1 MSKTLTI
8 LNRNVPGIDQILTP
22 DAQAFLVELQTRF
35 NPRRQELLGKRAERA
50 TRLAAGEPLTFLPE
64 TKAVREGEWKVA
76 STPADLQDRRVEIT
90 GPSEPKMMI
99 NALNSGA
106 RCFMADLE
114 DSLSPTWENCI
125 MGQVTLMQG
134 VRRTVQFDSPE
145 GKQYRLKEKT
155 AVLLVRPRGWHLN
168 ERHVT
173 LDGEVMSGSLF
184 DFGLYFFHNA
194 KELLAR
200 GSGPYF
206 YLPKME
212 SHLEARLWN
221 EVFNYAEEYLGIPRG
236 TIRATCLIETL
247 PAAYEMEEFLYE
259 LREHS
264 SGLNAGRWDYI
275 FSAIKKTAWRK
286 DLTLPDRSM
295 ITMTVP
301 FMRAYTEL
309 LVKTCHTRGAHAMG
323 GMSAFIPSRRD
334 KEVNDRAMAQVEA
347 DKKRESNDGFDGT
360 WVAHPDLVELA
371 TRCFDEVLGDR
382 PNQKEKMR
390 LEVSVKPEQISDL
403 TIPGGKI
410 SENGFR
416 NNVSVGLQYIEA
428 WFRGNGAVAI
438 FNLMEDAATAEISR
452 AQLWQWIHRGAKLD
466 DGRAITREM
475 YAQILD
481 EEIAKLGGR
490 EKEQIGK
497 AADLLNKLVL
507 ADSFEE
513 FLTVPAYAQLE
524 V

>member
-1 MSKTLTI
+1 
-8 LNRNVPGIDQILTP
+8 
-22 DAQAFLVELQTRF
+22 
-35 NPRRQELLGKRAERA
+35 
-50 TRLAAGEPLTFLPE
+50 
-64 TKAVREGEWKVA
+64 
-76 STPADLQDRRVEIT
+76 
-90 GPSEPKMMI
+90 
-99 NALNSGA
+99 
-106 RCFMADLE
+106 
-114 DSLSPTWENCI
+114 
-125 MGQVTLMQG
+125 
-134 VRRTVQFDSPE
+134 
-145 GKQYRLKEKT
+145 
-155 AVLLVRPRGWHLN
+155 
-168 ERHVT
+168 
-173 LDGEVMSGSLF
+173 
-184 DFGLYFFHNA
+184 
-194 KELLAR
+194 
-200 GSGPYF
+200 
-206 YLPKME
+206 
-212 SHLEARLWN
+212 
-221 EVFNYAEEYLGIPRG
+221 
-236 TIRATCLIETL
+236 
-247 PAAYEMEEFLYE
+247 
-259 LREHS
+259 
-264 SGLNAGRWDYI
+264 
-275 FSAIKKTAWRK
+275 
-286 DLTLPDRSM
+286 
-295 ITMTVP
+295 
-301 FMRAYTEL
+301 
-309 LVKTCHTRGAHAMG
+309 MG

-334 KEVNDRAMAQVEA
+334 KEVNDRAMGQVEA

-490 EKEQIGK
+490 EKGQIGK
-497 AADLLNKLVL
+497 AADLLDKLVL
-507 ADSFEE
+507 ADRFEE
-513 FLTVPAYAQLE
+513 FLTLPAYEQLG